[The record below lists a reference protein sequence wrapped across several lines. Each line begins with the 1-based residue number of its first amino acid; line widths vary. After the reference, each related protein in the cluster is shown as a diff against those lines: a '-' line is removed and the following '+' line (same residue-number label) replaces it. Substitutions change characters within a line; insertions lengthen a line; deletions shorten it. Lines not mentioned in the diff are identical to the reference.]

1 MSKTLDPIGSRSWA
15 RSGFFGLFVLAI
27 GPAGCASVSQD
38 VDAYYRQ
45 MAYNYKE
52 AEEKAKLE
60 AVTLENESKV
70 LATTGEYHKLKR
82 AQRQLNRIKAWEEK
96 CDKEAKRFEKAAEW
110 TEAHFHLQKPAIP
123 DTPPGTEAAEDA
135 SVLKAAGAKDP

>member
-1 MSKTLDPIGSRSWA
+1 MSKNLGPAGSRSWG
-15 RSGFFGLFVLAI
+15 RSRFFGLFVLAV

-52 AEEKAKLE
+52 AEEKAKME
-60 AVTLENESKV
+60 VVTLENESKV

-82 AQRQLNRIKAWEEK
+82 AQRQLNRIKAWEDK

-110 TEAHFHLQKPAIP
+110 TEARFHLQKPPIA
-123 DTPPGTEAAEDA
+123 DAPPGKEAAEDA
-135 SVLKAAGAKDP
+135 SVLRAAGPTVP